1 MSRSMKSITPIYL
14 SICLFFCLHETI
26 AQYRAIDISLDGIR
40 LNGDASYLSSFG
52 AVESTSNSILEIG
65 YSFGLSP
72 KLALRSSVGYT
83 SRVDKATTNPTFVPF
98 GLGVF
103 ERESLEVTIDYMKIA
118 VELLYYYHASHK
130 GVFVKGEVDAVINL
144 KTVRTFS
151 TQDLSLTMSPWNI
164 RESKDFSESVNQ
176 IVPVCQLEFGYD
188 FVFRDR
194 FRPYVA
200 VGLAIQPASFLKVS
214 DNQEFISQTISL
226 GVRYAFLPK
235 DGIN

>member
-14 SICLFFCLHETI
+14 SICLFFCVHETI

-52 AVESTSNSILEIG
+52 AVESRSNSILEIG

-83 SRVDKATTNPTFVPF
+83 TRVDKATTNPTFVPF
-98 GLGVF
+98 GLGF

-118 VELLYYYHASHK
+118 VELLYYFHASHK

-151 TQDLSLTMSPWNI
+151 TQDLSMTMSPWNI

-188 FVFRDR
+188 FVFRSFSPVR
-194 FRPYVA
+194 GSGVSY
-200 VGLAIQPASFLKVS
+200 PARQFS
-214 DNQEFISQTISL
+214 E
-226 GVRYAFLPK
+226 GVR
-235 DGIN
+235 